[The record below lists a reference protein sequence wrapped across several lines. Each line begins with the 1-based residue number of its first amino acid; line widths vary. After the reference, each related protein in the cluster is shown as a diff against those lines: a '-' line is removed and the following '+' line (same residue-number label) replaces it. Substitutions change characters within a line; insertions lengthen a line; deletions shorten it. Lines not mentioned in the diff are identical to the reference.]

1 MWFDD
6 FPKQCPPSDARQ
18 DTLEVFRLVSNIPP
32 TEDDFRPNIREFP
45 HQPFR
50 DDVLCYAHG
59 VSVYKKY
66 EDVLNTRENKRNKR
80 LRDKKIAVGTITP
93 KDGVI
98 KETFAPSHVTW
109 WLQTDEPHKTFKEVQ
124 DVTK

>member
-18 DTLEVFRLVSNIPP
+18 DTLDVFRLVSNIPP
-32 TEDDFRPNIREFP
+32 KADDFLSNIKESPHRPFSS
-45 HQPFR
+45 
-50 DDVLCYAHG
+50 DVLCNAHG

-66 EDVLNTRENKRNKR
+66 EDIVDTRKKYPKAHGR
-80 LRDKKIAVGTITP
+80 KKIVVGTITP
-93 KDGVI
+93 EDGLL